1 MRLVNLLK
9 DFPDGYQFGELF
21 GHGIVVEDFN
31 GDGLGSIFYL
41 NSYAKGILLTKTSLI
56 QMTLWSRHHAGVD

>member
-31 GDGLGSIFYL
+31 GDGLGNIS
-41 NSYAKGILLTKTSLI
+41 T
-56 QMTLWSRHHAGVD
+56 